1 MKTSM
6 TVFFK
11 LLLYNTANTMKVVKI
26 NNIKM
31 KSVESEQIYIYAYI
45 INYFLFLS
53 FTSYWKVYCIILNC
67 L

>member
-11 LLLYNTANTMKVVKI
+11 LLYNTANTMKVIKI

-53 FTSYWKVYCIILNC
+53 FTSY
-67 L
+67 